1 MLKKLQSLLKKP
13 VKAAPP
19 PKVPAPAP
27 PTQPRYRPATVRLF
41 IKPYCPWCRQ
51 AMDWLDDHSI
61 PYTVLDVISDRQAY
75 EEMFRLSGQTLA
87 PVIDVDGEVLAD
99 FGARELAE
107 FWRKLQRGPAR
118 SSQ

>member
-1 MLKKLQSLLKKP
+1 VLKKLQSLLKKP

-19 PKVPAPAP
+19 PKGAAPAP
-27 PTQPRYRPATVRLF
+27 PLQPGYHPGQVRLF

-99 FGARELAE
+99 FGVRELAE
-107 FWRKLQRGPAR
+107 FWRKLERGPALASR
-118 SSQ
+118 